1 MYEKKRNLEAKNKRK
16 SLTLV
21 TCLFA
26 MAGFSQVDTD
36 TIKPIKLSVVELQ
49 MERYSKSSLKT
60 SQKIESIS
68 QKEIEFQNFQNTADL
83 LSNSGTLTVQKS
95 QQGGGSP
102 IIRGFEA
109 NRILLLVDGIRM
121 NNLIFRA
128 GHLQNVITVD
138 ENMLSKVDVLFGPS
152 STVFG
157 SDAMGG
163 AINLQT
169 KMPLLF
175 SENNNTSSS
184 GNALTRFSSSNSEKS
199 GYFDFNLSGENWGAL
214 TAVSYNDF
222 GDLRMGR
229 RRNGTNDFFGERKYY
244 VETVNNVDN
253 LVVNSNKYLQ
263 KFSAYKQYN
272 LMQKIVFQ
280 QDYKT
285 HHSLNFQFSTTSDIP
300 RYDRLTEPT
309 TTGLKYARWDYG
321 PQKRLLA
328 AYKFSKDK
336 AILNSDL
343 SLSFSYQDVEESRI
357 TRKFNANNTKIQV
370 EKVSIYAINADL
382 KTKIGEGELLYGA
395 ELFYDNLNSSATNSN
410 RIIGIVSPTDSR
422 YPNGKNNT
430 FRSDVLA
437 TYSGTISKKTTYNL
451 GARAGFAILNTTIA
465 DNSFFNLPFN
475 SIKQKNFTYSG
486 AAGIVKSNNN
496 GRIAFNLASAYRIPN
511 IDDIAKIF
519 ESGVGILIVPN
530 QNLKPEK
537 SVTVDV
543 NIELWKRKRVQFGT
557 TFYYTRLFDAII
569 TDHFLFNGSNSIS
582 YEGETSTVFANQN
595 KGIAFTMGNSST
607 FKVTITKPIQF
618 YGNFNY
624 TKGRINTSS
633 GIVPLDHIPPFY
645 GKIGLKYE
653 TKIMNF
659 DFYMLYNGKKDI
671 KDYFLNGEDNEQFA
685 PANGMPAWKT
695 FNLKGAILP
704 FKNTTFFFG
713 IENILDTQY
722 RTFASGI
729 NASGRNL
736 YVGMKYK
743 F

>member
-1 MYEKKRNLEAKNKRK
+1 MALM
-16 SLTLV
+16 

-26 MAGFSQVDTD
+26 MAGFSQVVTD

-49 MERYSKSSLKT
+49 TERYSKSNLKT
-60 SQKIESIS
+60 SQKIETIS

-83 LSNSGTLTVQKS
+83 LSNSGTLSVQKS

-175 SENNNTSSS
+175 SENNNKTST

-199 GYFDFNLSGENWGAL
+199 GYFDFNLSGTKWGSL

-229 RRNGTNDFFGERKYY
+229 QRNGTNDFFGERNYY

-253 LVVNSNKYLQ
+253 LAVNSNKYLQ
-263 KFSAYKQYN
+263 KFSGFKQYN
-272 LMQKIVFQ
+272 FMHKFVYQ
-280 QDYKT
+280 QDNKT
-285 HHSLNFQFSTTSDIP
+285 QHSLNFQFSTTTDIP

-309 TTGLKYARWDYG
+309 IAGLKYARWDYG

-328 AYKFSKDK
+328 AYKFTKNK

-343 SLSFSYQDVEESRI
+343 SLSFSYQNVGESRI
-357 TRKFNANNTKIQV
+357 VRKFNANNTKSQV
-370 EKVSIYAINADL
+370 EKVSVYAVNADL
-382 KTKIGEGELLYGA
+382 KTKIGKGELLYGA
-395 ELFYDNLNSSATNSN
+395 ELFYDNLNSSAFNSD
-410 RIIGIVSPTDSR
+410 RITGIVSPTDSR
-422 YPNGKNNT
+422 YPNGKNST
-430 FRSDVLA
+430 FRSDVFA
-437 TYSGTISKKTTYNL
+437 TYSETISKKTTYNL
-451 GARAGFAILNTTIA
+451 GARAGFATLRSTIA

-475 SIKQKNFTYSG
+475 SINQKNLTYSG
-486 AAGIVKSNNN
+486 STGIVKSYKNS
-496 GRIAFNLASAYRIPN
+496 RIAFNLASAYRIPN

-519 ESGVGILIVPN
+519 ESGAGILIVPN

-537 SVTVDV
+537 SVTVDI
-543 NIELWKRKRVQFGT
+543 NLDLWERKRIQFGT
-557 TFYYTRLFDAII
+557 TLYYTRLFDAII
-569 TDHFLFNGSNSIS
+569 TDHYLFNGSNYIN
-582 YEGETSTVFANQN
+582 YEGQTSAVFANQN
-595 KGIAFTMGNSST
+595 KGSAYTIGST
-607 FKVTITKPIQF
+607 LTLKVKLTKAIPF
-618 YGNFNY
+618 YGTFNY

-645 GKIGLKYE
+645 GKTGLKYE
-653 TKIMNF
+653 SKIINF

-671 KDYFLNGEDNEQFA
+671 KDYFLNGEDNEQYA
-685 PANGMPAWKT
+685 PVNGMPAWKT
-695 FNLKGAILP
+695 FNLKGAVLP
-704 FKNTTFFFG
+704 FENTTIFFG

-736 YVGMKYK
+736 YVGAKYK

>member
-1 MYEKKRNLEAKNKRK
+1 MRK
-16 SLTLV
+16 SMSFITCLV
-21 TCLFA
+21 T
-26 MAGFSQVDTD
+26 MAGFSQVVTD

-49 MERYSKSSLKT
+49 TERYSKLNLKT
-60 SQKIESIS
+60 SQKIETIS

-83 LSNSGTLTVQKS
+83 LSNSGTLSIQKS

-138 ENMLSKVDVLFGPS
+138 ENMLSQVDVLFGPS

-163 AINLQT
+163 AINLRT

-175 SENNNTSSS
+175 SENNNKTST

-199 GYFDFNLSGENWGAL
+199 GYFDFNLSGTKWGSL

-229 RRNGTNDFFGERKYY
+229 QRNGTNDFFGERNYY

-263 KFSAYKQYN
+263 KFTAYKQYN
-272 LMQKIVFQ
+272 VMQKFVYQ
-280 QDYKT
+280 QDNKT
-285 HHSLNFQFSTTSDIP
+285 QHSLNFQFSTTSDIP
-300 RYDRLTEPT
+300 RYDRLTDPT

-328 AYKFSKDK
+328 AYKFTKDK
-336 AILNSDL
+336 ALLNSDL
-343 SLSFSYQDVEESRI
+343 SLSFCYQNVEESRI
-357 TRKFNANNTKIQV
+357 TRKFNANKTKSQI
-370 EKVSIYAINADL
+370 EKVSVYSVNADL
-382 KTKIGEGELLYGA
+382 KTKIGKGELLYGA
-395 ELFYDNLNSSATNSN
+395 ELFYDDLNSSATHSD
-410 RIIGIVSPTDSR
+410 RITGIVSPTDSR
-422 YPNGKNNT
+422 YPNGKNST
-430 FRSDVLA
+430 FRSDIFA

-451 GARAGFAILNTTIA
+451 GARAGFATLNSTID

-475 SIKQKNFTYSG
+475 SINQKNLIYSG
-486 AAGIVKSNNN
+486 ASGIVKSYKNS
-496 GRIAFNLASAYRIPN
+496 RITFNLASAYRIPN

-519 ESGVGILIVPN
+519 ESGAGILIVPN

-537 SVTVDV
+537 SVTADI
-543 NIELWKRKRVQFGT
+543 NLDLWEGKRIQFGT

-569 TDHFLFNGSNSIS
+569 TDHFLFNGSNSIN
-582 YEGETSTVFANQN
+582 YEGQTSAVFANQN
-595 KGIAFTMGNSST
+595 KGNAYTIGSAST
-607 FKVTITKPIQF
+607 LKVTLTKAIQF
-618 YGNFNY
+618 YGTFNY

-645 GKIGLKYE
+645 GKTGLKYE
-653 TKIMNF
+653 SKIINF
-659 DFYMLYNGKKDI
+659 EFYMLYNGKKDI
-671 KDYFLNGEDNEQFA
+671 KDYFLNGEDNEQYA

-695 FNLKGAILP
+695 FNLKGAVLA
-704 FKNTTFFFG
+704 FDNTTFFFG

-729 NASGRNL
+729 NASARNL
-736 YVGMKYK
+736 YVGAKYK

>member
-253 LVVNSNKYLQ
+253 LVLNSNKYLQ

-410 RIIGIVSPTDSR
+410 RITGIVSPTDSR

-430 FRSDVLA
+430 FRSDVFA

-543 NIELWKRKRVQFGT
+543 NIEL
-557 TFYYTRLFDAII
+557 
-569 TDHFLFNGSNSIS
+569 
-582 YEGETSTVFANQN
+582 
-595 KGIAFTMGNSST
+595 
-607 FKVTITKPIQF
+607 
-618 YGNFNY
+618 
-624 TKGRINTSS
+624 
-633 GIVPLDHIPPFY
+633 
-645 GKIGLKYE
+645 
-653 TKIMNF
+653 
-659 DFYMLYNGKKDI
+659 
-671 KDYFLNGEDNEQFA
+671 
-685 PANGMPAWKT
+685 
-695 FNLKGAILP
+695 
-704 FKNTTFFFG
+704 
-713 IENILDTQY
+713 
-722 RTFASGI
+722 
-729 NASGRNL
+729 
-736 YVGMKYK
+736 
-743 F
+743 